1 MRPWRSARGGAPV
14 AEPRAVPLGCAPVRY
29 ALAVEWVRA
38 DGFVISDATERLDR
52 DTIHRWLVGAYWS
65 YGLPR
70 DVLDRSIA
78 GSLCFGIYDPRGR
91 QVGFCR
97 VVSDMATVAWVC
109 DVFVADDQR
118 GRGLGVWLMEV
129 VGAHPGLQ
137 GLRRWLLGTRDA
149 HDLYR
154 KTGYEVLTAEQ
165 AARYMARPTEA
176 DYGPGSA
183 MEAPDTDRR

>member
-1 MRPWRSARGGAPV
+1 M
-14 AEPRAVPLGCAPVRY
+14 
-29 ALAVEWVRA
+29 EWVRA
-38 DGFVISDATERLDR
+38 DGYVISDTRERLDR
-52 DTIHRWLVGAYWS
+52 DTIHGWLRGAYWC

-78 GSLCFGIYDPRGR
+78 GSLCFGITDPLGR

-109 DVFVADDQR
+109 DVFVAEGQR
-118 GRGLGVWLMEV
+118 GKGLGVWMMEV
-129 VGAHPGLQ
+129 VAAHPGLQ

-154 KTGYEVLTAEQ
+154 KTGYEVLTSEQ
-165 AARYMARPTEA
+165 AARHMARPTEA
-176 DYGPGSA
+176 AYGPGSER
-183 MEAPDTDRR
+183 EASPTPAG

>member
-1 MRPWRSARGGAPV
+1 M
-14 AEPRAVPLGCAPVRY
+14 
-29 ALAVEWVRA
+29 EWVRA
-38 DGFVISDATERLDR
+38 DGYVISDSTDRLDR
-52 DTIHRWLVGAYWS
+52 DTIHGWLVGAYWS

-70 DVLDRSIA
+70 DVLDRSIE
-78 GSLCFGIYDPRGR
+78 GSLCFGIYDPEGR
-91 QVGFCR
+91 QAGFCR

-129 VGAHPGLQ
+129 VAAHPDLQ

-154 KTGYEVLTAEQ
+154 KTGYEALTEEQ

-176 DYGPGSA
+176 AYGPGSP
-183 MEAPDTDRR
+183 MEVPDTHRR